1 MPLFSFSSWDWLTD
15 VYLDTPLLLVFS
27 KGWGGGG
34 VFSFPLSQGISLCIL
49 ITFQLL
55 NVSGYK
61 TEYCTQILL
70 LWHLHIYAIILNAMS
85 FLYFYLMKRSP
96 GTYIFDQFKKFSHSI
111 LIQKVFFINVP
122 WYQILNA
129 SPF

>member
-1 MPLFSFSSWDWLTD
+1 MCIVLILPIFTEVTSKIYAAGNKGTNQKQIAGA
-15 VYLDTPLLLVFS
+15 LVFLQLLGLVNRCLPGHS
-27 KGWGGGG
+27 IVVSLQQGVGG

-49 ITFQLL
+49 ITFQSL

-96 GTYIFDQFKKFSHSI
+96 GTYIFD
-111 LIQKVFFINVP
+111 
-122 WYQILNA
+122 
-129 SPF
+129 